1 MSCSLYVDE
10 HGLLCYFLKGTNTS
24 FVVLIL
30 FIGSGIELSGWQHRD
45 PSGRLAGTGIVMVP
59 CYELRA
65 EGEAA
70 LGL

>member
-1 MSCSLYVDE
+1 MLLSERNKHLFRSPDLVYV
-10 HGLLCYFLKGTNTS
+10 
-24 FVVLIL
+24 
-30 FIGSGIELSGWQHRD
+30 GSGIELSGWQHRD
-45 PSGRLAGTGIVMVP
+45 PSGRLAGAGIVMVP